1 MSLAAFLGASS
12 AAPALATQAHGAPE
26 GIYSHQLAH
35 VFFIFSMGVLIY
47 WLRNRNLVV
56 EKGWRYIQFSAL
68 FLILWNLDAIFVH
81 FMEEQIALIEVN
93 RTGFWRVEVTAVN
106 GSKFLERIYY
116 LTKLDHLLCVPALIF
131 LYAGLRRLIKTVDAA
146 KADGDAA

>member
-1 MSLAAFLGASS
+1 MAAILVAIITD
-12 AAPALATQAHGAPE
+12 PALATQAHGAPE

-68 FLILWNLDAIFVH
+68 FLILWNLDALFAH
-81 FMEEQIALIEVN
+81 FLEEQAALLEVRRMGLWEVEIKALDPN
-93 RTGFWRVEVTAVN
+93 RT
-106 GSKFLERIYY
+106 LEWIYY
-116 LTKLDHLLCVPALIF
+116 LLKLDHLLCVPALIF
-131 LYAGLRRLIKTVDAA
+131 LYAGLRRLISTVERYN
-146 KADGDAA
+146 ADRGEI